1 VKEQRLTMENS
12 KVNQSSGMAAE
23 LTETRRTSR
32 SESDDEAVKKRKEV
46 SGSEEVI
53 SLHLLFLFPY

>member
-1 VKEQRLTMENS
+1 MENS